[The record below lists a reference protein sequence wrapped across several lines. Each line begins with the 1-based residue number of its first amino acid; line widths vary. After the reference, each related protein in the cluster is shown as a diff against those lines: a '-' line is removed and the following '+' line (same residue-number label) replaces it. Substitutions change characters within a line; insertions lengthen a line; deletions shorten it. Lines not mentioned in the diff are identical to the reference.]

1 MRYCIVFLFTVAILL
16 GSTMSSYSQDDY
28 WKEPLE
34 KEIKM
39 LLIDPNSAMFE
50 YRTKLNKLTDVEGI
64 GGFVRVNSK
73 NRFGGY
79 TGWNPCLFR
88 VLSNGHVDSLIC
100 ADEAEPELHTFLKAF
115 EEELYKQEQKQSK

>member
-1 MRYCIVFLFTVAILL
+1 MRYCIVFLFTVAVLL

-39 LLIDPNSAMFE
+39 LLIDPNSAIFE
-50 YRTKLNKLTDVEGI
+50 YRTKPTKNDEEGVA
-64 GGFVRVNSK
+64 GFVRVNSK
-73 NRFGGY
+73 NRLGGY

-88 VLSNGHVDSLIC
+88 VLKNGHVESLIYV
-100 ADEAEPELHTFLKAF
+100 DETEPKLHLFLTLT
-115 EEELYKQEQKQSK
+115 EEEVYKQQQSK

>member
-1 MRYCIVFLFTVAILL
+1 MRYCIVFLFTVAVLL

-39 LLIDPNSAMFE
+39 LLIDPNSALFD
-50 YRTKLNKLTDVEGI
+50 YRTKLNKLPDVEGV

-73 NRFGGY
+73 NKFGGY
-79 TGWNPCLFR
+79 TGWNVCMFR
-88 VLSNGHVDSLIC
+88 ILSNGHVDSVIC
-100 ADEAEPELHTFLKAF
+100 ADKSEPKLHLFLTLA
-115 EEELYKQEQKQSK
+115 EEEVYKQQQQSK